1 MLPSN
6 RVLMVSSYG
15 HGRYEIAGSVFIA
28 IPIVILY
35 FCLVKYIVNGLT
47 AGSVKG

>member
-1 MLPSN
+1 MLLSN
-6 RVLMVSSYG
+6 RIL
-15 HGRYEIAGSVFIA
+15 RRFAAGSVFIA

-35 FCLVKYIVNGLT
+35 FCLVKNIVNGLT